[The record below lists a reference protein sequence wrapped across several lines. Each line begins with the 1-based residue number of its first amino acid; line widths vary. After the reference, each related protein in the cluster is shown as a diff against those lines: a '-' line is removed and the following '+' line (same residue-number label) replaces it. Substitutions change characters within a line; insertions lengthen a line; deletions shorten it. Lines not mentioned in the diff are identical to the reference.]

1 MLSLE
6 LKQKIAE
13 YVQQLL
19 AETNHPELPDGE
31 IQFLLHVDGAKDW
44 SWANIRNNSAR
55 DNPVPYELI
64 GNIGVGIKKDN
75 KGEKI
80 LEQWRQEWK

>member
-1 MLSLE
+1 MFSPE

-44 SWANIRNNSAR
+44 SWANIRNNSACLWST
-55 DNPVPYELI
+55 PQELCRNMSK
-64 GNIGVGIKKDN
+64 GGIQHANRIYRSDK
-75 KGEKI
+75 
-80 LEQWRQEWK
+80 

>member
-31 IQFLLHVDGAKDW
+31 IQFILHVDGAEDW
-44 SWANIRNNSAR
+44 SWANIRNNGAK
-55 DNPVPYELI
+55 NNTIPHELI
-64 GNIGVGIKKDN
+64 RNMSIGGM
-75 KGEKI
+75 
-80 LEQWRQEWK
+80 